1 VKRVLLSIGFVCLGL
16 LLGCGGGGS
25 NGGNPQP
32 PVLQSIQVTP
42 ANPSITIAA
51 GGATQP
57 FTATGRFNDGST
69 KDLSSSASWSSSDTA
84 VATISA
90 TGVATGLKKGS
101 ATITATSGG
110 VSGKTT
116 LTIGVALKSI
126 AITPATPSIA
136 RNTQQQF
143 TATGTYF
150 DGTIQNITTL
160 ATWSSATTAVATIIV
175 QGVAQAG
182 NQAGT
187 TTITAALNGVSGSTT
202 LTVTN
207 ATPTLI
213 TVTPANPTISVFTQ
227 QKFTARGTFSD
238 GTSQD
243 ITNVSL
249 WSSSANGVAS
259 VTSNSG
265 VATGNNKGTATI
277 TASFGGV
284 NGNTSITVD
293 LANVVSISISPKD
306 STIAHLTNVQ
316 FGATGTLTDGST
328 HNVSNLVTWSSSNTS
343 VATIGAGSG
352 LASNTAPGDTTIT
365 ATLSSLAPVTT
376 NLHVSSATLSS
387 IAIAPSGASVNPGT
401 KLNFTAVGTFDD
413 ASTQTITSQVTW
425 DSSNKSA
432 ATITGN
438 GSATAVAAGTTNIS
452 ATATF
457 APTISRA
464 VQLTVTGLSLRSIAV
479 TPASTFTAPGGS
491 VQFIA
496 TGTFSDNST
505 QNLTQSVAWNASP
518 SSVATV
524 STGLA
529 RGQGVGTATI
539 TATLTGVSGTA
550 SLKVTNSQLTSIT
563 VTSPNPA
570 SNLAVETS
578 AQLTATGN
586 FADGSTQNLT
596 GSASWTSSKPAIAT
610 VSGVSGVVNGVAPG
624 AATITA
630 SFGGISGTISLN
642 ITNAVLTSVQ
652 ITPANPSIS
661 LGSSEQ
667 FVATGMFNDGTTEIL
682 TNFASWN
689 SSNAGVAVL
698 GSPGLFTTSGTGT
711 TTIKATVTQ
720 SGTPVSGSTTLTVN

>member
-1 VKRVLLSIGFVCLGL
+1 VYVGL

-57 FTATGRFNDGST
+57 FTATGKFNDGST
-69 KDLSSSASWSSSDTA
+69 KDLSSSASWSSSDTT

-126 AITPATPSIA
+126 AVTPATPSIA

-150 DGTIQNITTL
+150 DGTTQNITTL

-187 TTITAALNGVSGSTT
+187 TTIAAALNGVSGSTT

-213 TVTPANPTISVFTQ
+213 AVTPANPTISVFTQ

-284 NGNTSITVD
+284 SGNTSITVD
-293 LANVVSISISPKD
+293 LANVVSISISPKN

-352 LASNTAPGDTTIT
+352 LVTNTALGDTTIT
-365 ATLSSLAPVTT
+365 ATVGALSDSTP
-376 NLHVSSATLSS
+376 LHVTNANLLS

-425 DSSNKSA
+425 DSSNKAA

-438 GSATAVAAGTTNIS
+438 GAATAVAAGSTNIS

-457 APTISRA
+457 APTISGM
-464 VQLTVTGLSLRSIAV
+464 VQLTVTGLSLTSIAV

-539 TATLTGVSGTA
+539 TASLTGVSGAA
-550 SLKVTNSQLTSIT
+550 SLRVTNSQLTSIT

-570 SNLAVETS
+570 SNLAVDTS

-596 GSASWTSSKPAIAT
+596 GSASWTSSKPGIAT

-642 ITNAVLTSVQ
+642 ITNAMLTSVQ

>member
-1 VKRVLLSIGFVCLGL
+1 MKRVLLSIGFVYVGL

-57 FTATGRFNDGST
+57 FTATGKFNDGST
-69 KDLSSSASWSSSDTA
+69 KDLSSSASWSSSDTT

-126 AITPATPSIA
+126 AVTPATPSIA

-150 DGTIQNITTL
+150 DGTTQNITTL

-187 TTITAALNGVSGSTT
+187 TTIAAALNGVSGSTT

-213 TVTPANPTISVFTQ
+213 AVTPANPTISVFTQ

-284 NGNTSITVD
+284 SGNTSITVD
-293 LANVVSISISPKD
+293 LANVVSISISPKN

-352 LASNTAPGDTTIT
+352 LVTNTALGDTTIT
-365 ATLSSLAPVTT
+365 ATVGALSDSTP
-376 NLHVSSATLSS
+376 LHVTNANLLS

-425 DSSNKSA
+425 DSSNKAA

-438 GSATAVAAGTTNIS
+438 GAATAVAAGSTNIS

-457 APTISRA
+457 APTISGM
-464 VQLTVTGLSLRSIAV
+464 VQLTVTGLSLTSIAV

-539 TATLTGVSGTA
+539 TASLTGVSGAA
-550 SLKVTNSQLTSIT
+550 SLRVTNSQLTSIT

-570 SNLAVETS
+570 SNLAVDTS

-596 GSASWTSSKPAIAT
+596 GSASWTSSKPGIAT

-642 ITNAVLTSVQ
+642 ITNAMLTSVQ